1 MALSGKLAQTD
12 FESYVDVAAIVSEG
26 VTKEILNS
34 LSYSVHLTVHV
45 ARGTIVRCEDH
56 QSKRPTRAGNDYLLN
71 TNCKKP

>member
-1 MALSGKLAQTD
+1 MALRGKLAQVD
-12 FESYVDVAAIVSEG
+12 FESYTDMAAIGSEG
-26 VTKEILNS
+26 MTKEILNS
-34 LSYSVHLTVHV
+34 LLYSEHLSVHV